1 MLFSVA
7 PGLPPASWCSEPT
20 YVYLNICLS
29 LFVYIGPEKPKW
41 GGANLNLHTCVT
53 NTAEK
58 LVKVWQTARV
68 PTALLVLP
76 NLFLFNRLGARD
88 FHEVIL
94 HEAEGQINFRLIE
107 VESK

>member
-1 MLFSVA
+1 MIRTPQLKSVVFKSRYDHKLMLFSVA
-7 PGLPPASWCSEPT
+7 PGLPPASWGSQPT

-41 GGANLNLHTCVT
+41 GLANLNLHTCVK

-68 PTALLVLP
+68 PTELLVLP
-76 NLFLFNRLGARD
+76 NFHSYFYLKIRL
-88 FHEVIL
+88 
-94 HEAEGQINFRLIE
+94 
-107 VESK
+107 